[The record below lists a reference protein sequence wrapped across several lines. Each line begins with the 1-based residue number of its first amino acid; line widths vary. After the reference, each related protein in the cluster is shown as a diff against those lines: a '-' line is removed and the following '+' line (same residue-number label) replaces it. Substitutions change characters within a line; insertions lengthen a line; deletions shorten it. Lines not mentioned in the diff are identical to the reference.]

1 MDDNPNEGNT
11 GGIRL
16 SINDKITVV
25 TYKCKTVQ
33 NLLTEI
39 AGLLVL
45 FRVFTLILSS
55 FHEQRFISKMKKETK
70 EEFREVFTY
79 QNFKRLIVENK
90 EMKEEMREIKEFI
103 NFRKTEEEVKT
114 D

>member
-1 MDDNPNEGNT
+1 
-11 GGIRL
+11 
-16 SINDKITVV
+16 
-25 TYKCKTVQ
+25 
-33 NLLTEI
+33 
-39 AGLLVL
+39 
-45 FRVFTLILSS
+45 
-55 FHEQRFISKMKKETK
+55 MKKETK